1 METSSIPM
9 YAIKLLLSNN
19 SKHSLEE
26 KNRENITKL
35 KFIGTFQPGEKIDV
49 RNLRIENSSIVT
61 PIKRMF
67 FGESRDTTYSF
78 LNNTIDRTFEIISA
92 NCNSERLSEKLLCK
106 NIINDLIKSVVG
118 LKNIQKTYDDDKL
131 FHCNIETIIESIQSK
146 LSELKQKYPDIF
158 KLETFQE
165 EEQSKQAVQEQPKQQ
180 VQEQPKSEENTPS
193 NKKNK

>member
-1 METSSIPM
+1 METSNITM
-9 YAIKLLLSNN
+9 YAIKLLLTNN

-26 KNRENITKL
+26 KNREIITKL

-49 RNLRIENSSIVT
+49 RNLKIENTSIVT

-67 FGESRDTTYSF
+67 FGESRETTYSF

-131 FHCNIETIIESIQSK
+131 FHCNIETVIESIQSK
-146 LSELKQKYPDIF
+146 LSELKQKHPDIF

-165 EEQSKQAVQEQPKQQ
+165 EEQTKHQSQEPSKQ
-180 VQEQPKSEENTPS
+180 EENTHS

>member
-1 METSSIPM
+1 M

-35 KFIGTFQPGEKIDV
+35 KFIGTFQPGEKVDV
-49 RNLRIENSSIVT
+49 RNLRIENTSIIT

-106 NIINDLIKSVVG
+106 NIINDLIKSVAG
-118 LKNIQKTYDDDKL
+118 LKNIQKTYEDDKL

-146 LSELKQKYPDIF
+146 LSELKLKHPDIF
-158 KLETFQE
+158 KLESFQE
-165 EEQSKQAVQEQPKQQ
+165 DETSKQEIHEHSKPDSHEKPKH
-180 VQEQPKSEENTPS
+180 EEHTPS
-193 NKKNK
+193 GKKNK

>member
-1 METSSIPM
+1 MEISSIPM
-9 YAIKLLLSNN
+9 YAIKLFLSNN

-35 KFIGTFQPGEKIDV
+35 KFIGTFQPGEKVDV
-49 RNLRIENSSIVT
+49 RNLRIENTSIVT

-106 NIINDLIKSVVG
+106 NIINDLIKSVAG
-118 LKNIQKTYDDDKL
+118 LKNIQKTYEDDKL

-146 LSELKQKYPDIF
+146 LSELKLKHPDIF
-158 KLETFQE
+158 RLESFQE
-165 EEQSKQAVQEQPKQQ
+165 DEPSKSEMNEKPKQ
-180 VQEQPKSEENTPS
+180 EEHTPS